1 MKDALGNELKV
12 GDMVAIQLARPL
24 IFGQIVE
31 ATDGILGVVYTPGKQ
46 EPRLGRLVVMSRH
59 IIDVDPLHPTEAVLA
74 LRNELG
80 HQAVEERKP
89 D

>member
-31 ATDGILGVVYTPGKQ
+31 AVDGIGLVTAGDLKMRP
-46 EPRLGRLVVMSRH
+46 GRLVVVSRH
-59 IIDVDPLHPTEAVLA
+59 IIDVDPRTGTEAVLA
-74 LRNELG
+74 LRNDLG
-80 HQAVEERKP
+80 HQAVEKAP
-89 D
+89 N